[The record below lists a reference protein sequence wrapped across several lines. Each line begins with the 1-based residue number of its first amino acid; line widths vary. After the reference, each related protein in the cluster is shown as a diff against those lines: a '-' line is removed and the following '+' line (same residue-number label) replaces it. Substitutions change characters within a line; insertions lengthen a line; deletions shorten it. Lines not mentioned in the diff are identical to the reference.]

1 MDESFSKVVNQTV
14 YDQFAAQAER
24 SSDVAAIKAP
34 DRSPLT
40 YAQTRSQIEAVRESL
55 NAFGVGRNDRVVIVL
70 DNSPEMAVAFMAVA
84 SCSTAVPLNPA
95 YRADEFRFYL
105 SRVNAK
111 ALIVSA
117 ADQTG
122 VKDLAA
128 RLGLK
133 IIELIPHQSAEAG
146 SFELHCHERE
156 AASQTGF
163 AQTDDIALILHTSG
177 TTSAPKIVP
186 LTHQNVCAMAKN
198 NQVALELTETD
209 LCLNIMPLF
218 HSTGLVGVVLSSLI
232 SGAGVVCPPGFYAPQ
247 FFDWLNEFKPTWF
260 TAVPSMHQAI
270 LARARTSVDPVQTRL
285 RFIRSSSS
293 SLPRQLM
300 MDLESVFQAPVIE
313 SYGMTEC
320 GMIAC
325 NPLPP
330 RTRKPRSAGVA
341 TTIDIG
347 ILDPQRGTFLSK
359 GAEGEIVVRGACV
372 MSGYE
377 AEPTVNQ
384 ESFTNGW
391 FKTGDQGFLDDDG
404 YLFITGRLK
413 EIINRGGEKIAPL
426 EIDQA
431 LLEHPLV
438 EQAVTFPVANDV
450 LGEEVAAAVVLS
462 PDGDVTEMELREFVF
477 SQLAPFK
484 VPRQILFVDEIPKGS
499 FGKLQR
505 SRLAELL
512 QVQARDQN
520 ASASEQDY
528 VAPRTH
534 EEIVLADIWSRILG
548 LESVGVYDD
557 FFRLGGDSILAT
569 QIVSQV
575 RKIMEVDLSPITIFE
590 TPTIAGLVRM
600 LHASRQNAKGITAD
614 PIKPI
619 PRG

>member
-1 MDESFSKVVNQTV
+1 MLKQTV

-24 SSDVAAIKAP
+24 TPDIAAITAP
-34 DRSPLT
+34 GRLPLT
-40 YAQTRSQIEAVRESL
+40 YAQLLSQIEAVKESL
-55 NAFGVGRNDRVVIVL
+55 NAYGVGRNDRVVVVH
-70 DNSPEMAVAFMAVA
+70 DNGPEMAVAFMAIA
-84 SCSTAVPLNPA
+84 SCCTAVPLNPA

-105 SRVNAK
+105 SRINARALVVN
-111 ALIVSA
+111 A

-122 VKDLAA
+122 VKDLAQD
-128 RLGLK
+128 LGL
-133 IIELIPHQSAEAG
+133 IVVELIPDHSAGAG
-146 SFELHCHERE
+146 TFELRCAEKQT
-156 AASQTGF
+156 ASQTGF
-163 AQTDDIALILHTSG
+163 AEAEDIALILHTSG

-198 NQVALELTETD
+198 NQVALELSETD

-218 HSTGLVGVVLSSLI
+218 HSTGLVGVVLSSLV

-247 FFDWLNEFKPTWF
+247 FFEWFDEFRPTWF

-270 LARARTSVDPVQTRL
+270 LSRARNYPLNQSRL
-285 RFIRSSSS
+285 RFLRSSSS
-293 SLPRQLM
+293 ALPRQLM
-300 MDLESVFQAPVIE
+300 TELEQVFQAPVIE

-341 TTIDIG
+341 TTIEINIQDQNG
-347 ILDPQRGTFLSK
+347 QFLPAGT
-359 GAEGEIVVRGACV
+359 EGEIVVRGACV

-377 AEPTVNQ
+377 AEPAVNE

-391 FKTGDQGFLDDDG
+391 FRTGDQGFLDNDG

-413 EIINRGGEKIAPL
+413 EIINRAGEKIAPL

-438 EQAVTFPVANDV
+438 EQAVTFPVANDL

-462 PDGDVTEMELREFVF
+462 SDAEVTGTELREFVF

-484 VPRQILFVDEIPKGS
+484 VPRQILVVDEIPKGA

-505 SRLAELL
+505 SRLADLL
-512 QVQARDQN
+512 HVEARDQDSS
-520 ASASEQDY
+520 ASAHEY

-534 EEIVLADIWSRILG
+534 EETVLADIWSRILG

-569 QIVSQV
+569 QVVSQV
-575 RKIMEVDLSPITIFE
+575 RKLMEVDLSPITMFE

-600 LHASRQNAKGITAD
+600 LHASRQSANGITVD
-614 PIKPI
+614 RIKPL

>member
-1 MDESFSKVVNQTV
+1 LSNAAKQTV
-14 YDQFAAQAER
+14 YEQFAAQAKR
-24 SSDVAAIKAP
+24 TPDCTAITAP
-34 DRSPLT
+34 NRLPLT
-40 YAQTRSQIEAVRESL
+40 YVQLVRQIEAVEESL
-55 NAFGVGRNDRVVIVL
+55 NQFGVGRNDRVVIVI
-70 DNSPEMAVAFMAVA
+70 DNGPEMAVAFMAIA
-84 SCSTAVPLNPA
+84 ACSTAVPLNPA

-105 SRVNAK
+105 SRINAK
-111 ALIVSA
+111 AIVVKA
-117 ADQTG
+117 GEQT
-122 VKDLAA
+122 DLRNLAQH
-128 RLGLK
+128 LGLT
-133 IIELIPHQSAEAG
+133 IIELVPDQSAAAG
-146 SFELHCHERE
+146 IFALRSVGKQ

-163 AQTDDIALILHTSG
+163 AEAEDIALILHTSG

-186 LTHQNVCAMAKN
+186 LTHENICAMAHN
-198 NQVALELTETD
+198 NQVGLELSKTD

-232 SGAGVVCPPGFYAPQ
+232 SGSGVVCPPGFFAPQ
-247 FFDWLNEFKPTWF
+247 FFSWLNEFTPTWF
-260 TAVPSMHQAI
+260 TAVPSMHHAI
-270 LARARTSVDPVQTRL
+270 LARARNSSLNLIQARL

-293 SLPRQLM
+293 ALSRQLM
-300 MDLESVFQAPVIE
+300 TELEDVFQAPVIE

-330 RTRKPRSAGVA
+330 RARKPRSAGVA
-341 TTIDIG
+341 TTIEIAVQDQDG
-347 ILDPQRGTFLSK
+347 DVLPP

-377 AEPTVNQ
+377 ADASVNE

-391 FKTGDQGFLDDDG
+391 FRTGDQGFLDADG

-438 EQAVTFPVANDV
+438 EQAVTFAVPNDL

-462 PDGDVTEMELREFVF
+462 GEGAVTETELREFVF

-484 VPRQILFVDEIPKGS
+484 VPRQILIVEEIPKGP

-505 SRLAELL
+505 SRLADLL
-512 QVQARDQN
+512 QVQARDQD
-520 ASASEQDY
+520 ASASAHEH

-548 LESVGVYDD
+548 VQAIGVYDD

-569 QIVSQV
+569 QVVSQM
-575 RKIMEVDLSPITIFE
+575 RKTMEVDLSPIAMFE
-590 TPTIAGLVRM
+590 TPTIAGLVRV
-600 LHASRQNAKGITAD
+600 LHLTRQNASGITAD
-614 PIKPI
+614 PIKPL

>member
-1 MDESFSKVVNQTV
+1 MNQTV

>member
-1 MDESFSKVVNQTV
+1 MNQSV
-14 YDQFAAQAER
+14 YNEFAAQAER
-24 SSDVAAIKAP
+24 TPDVAAIKAP
-34 DRSPLT
+34 DRLPLT
-40 YAQTRSQIEAVRESL
+40 YAQLRAHIEAVRESL
-55 NAFGVGRNDRVVIVL
+55 NSFGVGRNDRVVIVL

-84 SCSTAVPLNPA
+84 ACSTAVPLNPA

-111 ALIVSA
+111 ALIVNV

-122 VKDLAA
+122 VRGLAPL
-128 RLGLK
+128 LGLTV
-133 IIELIPHQSAEAG
+133 IELIPDQSAAAG
-146 SFELHCHERE
+146 IFELHCRERGV
-156 AASQTGF
+156 ASHTGF
-163 AQTDDIALILHTSG
+163 AEPDDVALILHTSG

-186 LTHQNVCAMAKN
+186 LTHRNICAMAKN
-198 NQVALELTETD
+198 NRVALELTETD

-232 SGAGVVCPPGFYAPQ
+232 SGAGVVCPPGFFAPQ

-270 LARARTSVDPVQTRL
+270 LARARNSVNPVQTRL

-300 MDLESVFQAPVIE
+300 IDLECVFDAPVIE

-330 RTRKPRSAGVA
+330 RIRKPRSAGVA

-347 ILDPQRGTFLSK
+347 ILDQSGRFLSS

-372 MSGYE
+372 MTGYE
-377 AEPTVNQ
+377 AEPEVNQ
-384 ESFTNGW
+384 QSFTNGW
-391 FKTGDQGFLDDDG
+391 FRTGDQGFLDDEG

-413 EIINRGGEKIAPL
+413 EIINRAGEKIAPL

-438 EQAVTFPVANDV
+438 EQAVTFPVANDL

-462 PDGDVTEMELREFVF
+462 PDGRVTEMELREFVF

-484 VPRQILFVDEIPKGS
+484 VPRQILIVDEIPKGS

-512 QVQARDQN
+512 QVQARDQD
-520 ASASEQDY
+520 ASATEHEY

-575 RKIMEVDLSPITIFE
+575 RKVMEVELSPITIFE
-590 TPTIAGLVRM
+590 TPTIAGLVHM